1 MFLGSWKQNRIQ
13 RNINIDSYQAHTTNV
28 AYSYRWRPTGQSE
41 PLYWWLIYL
50 FRYFWCII

>member
-41 PLYWWLIYL
+41 PLY
-50 FRYFWCII
+50 